1 MKAQTASSDRLTAVS
16 ASAETRGSRLRRAL
30 AGLLFLVLSAVVLNP
45 KSAHAYWTAMGFG
58 SSTEVTGTMQPV
70 VVSALT
76 GGDDPASTLIPGG
89 AADVVLRVTNP
100 NPVAVQI
107 FSVQSNG
114 APFAAAGFED
124 CTTTG
129 VTFTPPSSPL
139 APTVVVDAGSSLL
152 LTLNGAAGMDNTSS
166 SECQGAQ
173 FHVPVTLTAR
183 Q

>member
-1 MKAQTASSDRLTAVS
+1 MKAPTASGDALTAVS
-16 ASAETRGSRLRRAL
+16 ARAETSGSRLRRAM
-30 AGLLFLVLSAVVLNP
+30 ASFLFAVLSAVVVNP
-45 KSAHAYWTAMGFG
+45 AGAYAYWTAMGLG
-58 SSTEVTGTMQPV
+58 SSTETTGTMQPV

-89 AADVVLRVTNP
+89 TADVVLRVTNP
-100 NPVAVQI
+100 NPVGVQI

-114 APFAAAGFED
+114 AAFAAAGFED

-139 APTVVVDAGSSLL
+139 APTVIVDAGSSLL
-152 LTLNGAAGMDNTSS
+152 LTLPGAAGMDNTSS
-166 SECQGAQ
+166 SGCQGAQ
-173 FHVPVTLTAR
+173 FHIPVTLAAR